1 MASQLY
7 PDKYPVNTVILGL
20 IHCRLVNP
28 DTYWYF
34 RCAKENEHN
43 LPTFADFN
51 LTPSLAD
58 GLDAMGFTTPTPI
71 QEQAIPIILRKS
83 DLIGCAQT
91 GTGKTAAFLLPL
103 LHLLT
108 EGGQSEDKETKIRAL
123 ILVPTRELAMQ
134 IDQAMEGFSYF
145 TPVSNLA
152 IYGGGDGGGFERE
165 KKALKT
171 GADVVVAT
179 PGKMLQHL
187 RMGYVDFSGMDFLV
201 LDEADRMLDM
211 GFVDDIRQIISHCP
225 AERQTLFFSA
235 TMPPKI
241 RELAKEILKE
251 PEEINI
257 AISKPSEK
265 ITQAA
270 FSVPQRQKVELIKYL
285 LSKKSVP
292 NCIIF
297 CATKKSCKDLERELN
312 GLNIKAT
319 AMHSDLEQVD
329 REKALLK
336 FKSGEFTVLVAT
348 DIMARGI
355 DIKGVAL
362 VINYE
367 VPRDAED
374 YVHRIGRT
382 ARADAAGV
390 AFTLVDPQEQY
401 DLYKIE
407 SLIEMDIQ
415 KVSMPAELGDS
426 PPFQEAK
433 RGGGRGGF
441 RGGRG
446 GGGGGRKGG
455 GGGGRGRG
463 GSGGGGGRGGR
474 RPSRNKN

>member
-1 MASQLY
+1 M
-7 PDKYPVNTVILGL
+7 
-20 IHCRLVNP
+20 
-28 DTYWYF
+28 
-34 RCAKENEHN
+34 
-43 LPTFADFN
+43 PTFADFN

-71 QEQAIPIILRKS
+71 QEQAIPIILSKS

-108 EGGQSEDKETKIRAL
+108 EANAGSEEETPKIKAL
-123 ILVPTRELAMQ
+123 VLVPTRELAGQ

-152 IYGGGDGGGFERE
+152 IYGGGDGAGFERE
-165 KKALKT
+165 KMALT
-171 GADVVVAT
+171 GGSDVVVAT

-187 RMGYVDFSGMDFLV
+187 RMGYVDFSHLQFLI

-211 GFVDDIRQIISHCP
+211 GFVEDIRQIISHCP
-225 AERQTLFFSA
+225 KERQTLFFSA

-241 RELAKEILKE
+241 RELAKEILID
-251 PEEINI
+251 PQEINI

-270 FSVPQRQKVELIKYL
+270 FSVPTGLKVELIKYL
-285 LSKKSVP
+285 LSVKSVP

-297 CATKKSCKDLERELN
+297 CSTKKSTKDLERELN
-312 GLNIKAT
+312 GLGIKAT

-329 REKALLK
+329 REKALLQ
-336 FKSGEFTVLVAT
+336 FKSGEYTVLVAT

-362 VINYE
+362 VINFE

-382 ARADAAGV
+382 ARADARGV
-390 AFTLVDPQEQY
+390 AFTLVAPDEQR

-407 SLIEMDIQ
+407 SLIEMEIQ
-415 KVSMPAELGDS
+415 KVAIPQEIGDS
-426 PPFQEAK
+426 PPFDEGN
-433 RGGGRGGF
+433 RRRGGGGRGGN
-441 RGGRG
+441 RGRG
-446 GGGGGRKGG
+446 GGNFRGGGGRGRSG
-455 GGGGRGRG
+455 GGGGRGRKPAG
-463 GSGGGGGRGGR
+463 NR
-474 RPSRNKN
+474 R